1 MHVCVKTEK
10 SAGDGAV
17 TEPKIRWR
25 CFAVLLLGLAL
36 LGRAAADF
44 KVADVQ
50 PKFADQSLVLA
61 GNIDLSLTP
70 QVKEALSKG
79 IPLDVIIEVRL
90 YQYRRFLWDK
100 RIATW
105 SVHRSIQYHALSGQ
119 YLVSTG
125 DPGLETR
132 ESLLTQQEALKSLGS
147 LNDLKLALT
156 NVVPAENYSVDVRA
170 SLDIEALP
178 TPLRPVAYTSFA
190 WHLNSGWTTWKVAR

>member
-1 MHVCVKTEK
+1 MRVCTKTN
-10 SAGDGAV
+10 
-17 TEPKIRWR
+17 WR
-25 CFAVLLLGLAL
+25 RLAALLLGLAV

-50 PKFADQSLVLA
+50 PKFAEQSLVLS
-61 GNIDLSLTP
+61 GNIDLGLSS
-70 QVKEALSKG
+70 QVEEALSKG
-79 IPLDVIIEVRL
+79 IPLEVVIEVRL

-100 RIATW
+100 QVAAWTL
-105 SVHRSIQYHALSGQ
+105 HRSIQYHALSGQ
-119 YLVSTG
+119 YLVSAG
-125 DPGLETR
+125 DPDSETR

-147 LNDLKLALT
+147 LNDLRLTLT
-156 NVVPAENYSVDVRA
+156 NHGPADNNNYSVDVRA

>member
-1 MHVCVKTEK
+1 MRVCAKT
-10 SAGDGAV
+10 D
-17 TEPKIRWR
+17 WR
-25 CFAVLLLGLAL
+25 RLAALLLGLAV

-50 PKFADQSLVLA
+50 PKFAEQSLVLS
-61 GNIDLSLTP
+61 GNIDLSLSS
-70 QVKEALSKG
+70 QVEEALSKG
-79 IPLDVIIEVRL
+79 IPLEVVIEVRL

-100 RIATW
+100 QVAAWTL
-105 SVHRSIQYHALSGQ
+105 HRSIQYHALSGQ
-119 YLVSTG
+119 YLVSAG
-125 DPGLETR
+125 DPDSETR

-147 LNDLKLALT
+147 LNDLRLT
-156 NVVPAENYSVDVRA
+156 LPNVAPADNYSVDVRA